1 MNDRFFLD
9 TNIFVY
15 SFDQSTLQKAERA
28 DRLIHEAVTTGK
40 GIISFQ
46 VVQEFFNV
54 AYRRFPEPM
63 HFDQAEHY
71 LASVL
76 RPLWTVNSSPALCI
90 KALQILERFRVQWY
104 DALIVAGALKAECG
118 ILYSEDFQN
127 GQIFDDLEVRN
138 PFLEPGMR

>member
-1 MNDRFFLD
+1 M
-9 TNIFVY
+9 
-15 SFDQSTLQKAERA
+15 
-28 DRLIHEAVTTGK
+28 
-40 GIISFQ
+40 ISYQ

-63 HFDQAEHY
+63 HVEQAEHF

-76 RPLWTVNSSPALCI
+76 RPLWTVDSSPALCI
-90 KALQILERFRVQWY
+90 KALWIHDRFHIQWY

-127 GQIFDDLEVRN
+127 GQKFDFLEIRN
-138 PFLEPGMR
+138 PFL

>member
-15 SFDQSTLQKAERA
+15 SFDQSTARKSEEA
-28 DRLIHEAVTTGK
+28 DRLINQAVTTGR
-40 GIISFQ
+40 GVISYQ

-63 HFDQAEHY
+63 HLEQAEQF
-71 LASVL
+71 LSTVL
-76 RPLWTVNSSPALCI
+76 RPLWAVYSSPALCLR
-90 KALQILERFRVQWY
+90 ALQILERYRLQWY
-104 DALIVAGALKAECG
+104 DALIVASALEAKCG

-127 GQIFDDLEVRN
+127 GQRFDDLEIRN
-138 PFLEPGMR
+138 PFL